1 MQASQPAFFKQ
12 GPKPLTR
19 FFLFS
24 TLSICL
30 IVGDANYQMLGPVRQ
45 QLSVLLYP
53 LQWLVT
59 APFELIKDTSTF
71 LSRQAELLGENRK
84 LHDAQLVASVNAM
97 KLKAL
102 EAENARLRLLNTVQV
117 SQPSQL
123 TEILYNGRDPFSARL
138 IVDRGERSNIKEG
151 QIAVDAS
158 GVIGQVVRVQPMTS
172 EIRLIS
178 DRNHMVPVQIER
190 NQLRTVIYGMGRGL
204 PLEIRNMSSN
214 SEIKE
219 GDTLITSGIDGLYPA
234 GLPVAK
240 VFKIERNTGNA
251 FARIYCTPLAGIDQ
265 HRFLLILDA
274 NQAAAPYPS
283 NASDVGAIKKKKG
296 R

>member
-24 TLSICL
+24 VLSVSL

-45 QLSVLLYP
+45 QLSILLYP

-59 APFELIKDTSTF
+59 APFEVLRDTSTF

-84 LHDAQLVASVNAM
+84 LHDAQLLASVNAM
-97 KLKAL
+97 KLKSL
-102 EAENARLRLLNTVQV
+102 EAENARLRQLNSVQA

-123 TEILYNGRDPFSARL
+123 TEILYNGRDPFTARL
-138 IVDRGERSNIKEG
+138 IVDRGERAKISEG
-151 QIAVDAS
+151 QIVVDAS
-158 GVIGQVVRVQPMTS
+158 GVVGQVVRVQSMTS
-172 EIRLIS
+172 EVRLIS

-219 GDTLITSGIDGLYPA
+219 GDILITSGIDGLYPQ

-240 VFKIERNTGNA
+240 VQKIERNTGNA
-251 FARIYCTPLAGIDQ
+251 FARIYCTPLAGIEQ
-265 HRFLLILDA
+265 HRFLLILDH
-274 NQAAAPYPS
+274 NQAAAPYPA
-283 NASDVGAIKKKKG
+283 NASETAGAKKKKG

>member
-19 FFLFS
+19 FILFS
-24 TLSICL
+24 VLSICL
-30 IVGDANYQMLGPVRQ
+30 IVGDANYKLLGPVRQ

-53 LQWLVT
+53 VQWLVT
-59 APFELIKDTSTF
+59 APFEFLRDTSTF

-102 EAENARLRLLNTVQV
+102 ETENARLRQLTSVQT

-123 TEILYNGRDPFSARL
+123 AEILYNGRDPFTARL
-138 IVDRGERSNIKEG
+138 IVNQGEHGKVAEG
-151 QIAVDAS
+151 QIVIDAS
-158 GVIGQVVRVQPMTS
+158 GVVGQVVRVQPMTS
-172 EIRLIS
+172 EVRLIS

-204 PLEIRNMSSN
+204 ALEIRNMSSN
-214 SEIKE
+214 SDIKV

-234 GLPVAK
+234 GLPVAR
-240 VFKIERNTGNA
+240 VQKIERNMGNA
-251 FARIYCTPLAGIDQ
+251 FARVYCTPLAGIEQ
-265 HRFLLILDA
+265 HRFLLILQN
-274 NQAAAPYPS
+274 NQAVTPYPE
-283 NASDVGAIKKKKG
+283 NASEPAGSKKKKG